1 MKNIFIVLIASLIV
15 FCSLVHDAEA
25 KRLGGGS
32 SFGMQRQ
39 NVAPRPATPSQ
50 ASPTAPPSAPPASV
64 PNRSGI
70 GGMLG
75 GLALGAGIGALLGHF
90 GMGGMGGGF
99 FTILLLVGA
108 LLLIAR
114 MFSNRAAQPQYASP
128 LNAPNPVLYQPA
140 SPPAA
145 GIAAPNASVNVPTD
159 FDTEGFL
166 RQAKLTFVRL
176 QAANDAGNMEDIKTF
191 STPEFY
197 AEIEMQFLERGKT
210 KQQTDIM
217 QLNAELI
224 DVCREDKRRIA
235 SVRFSGQLRETVDA
249 APEAFSEL
257 WNLIKPV
264 DGSSWVV
271 AGIQQS

>member
-1 MKNIFIVLIASLIV
+1 MKKFFVVLISSLII
-15 FCSLVHDAEA
+15 FSSLVHDAEA

-50 ASPTAPPSAPPASV
+50 ASPAAPPSAPPASV

-108 LLLIAR
+108 LFLIAR
-114 MFSNRAAQPQYASP
+114 MFSNRAAQPQYAGP
-128 LNAPNPVLYQPA
+128 LNAPNPVLYQSA

-145 GIAAPNASVNVPTD
+145 GIAAPNASVNTPTD

-197 AEIEMQFLERGKT
+197 AEIEMQFLERDKT
-210 KQQTDIM
+210 KQQTDIV

-224 DVCREDKRRIA
+224 DVSREDKRSIA

-257 WNLIKPV
+257 WNLVKPI